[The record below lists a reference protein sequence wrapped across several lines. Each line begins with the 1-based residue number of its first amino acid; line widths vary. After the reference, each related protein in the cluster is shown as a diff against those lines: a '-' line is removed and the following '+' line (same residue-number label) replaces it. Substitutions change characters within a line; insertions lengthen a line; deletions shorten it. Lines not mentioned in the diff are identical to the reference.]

1 MKKEKGRVKTI
12 SRIQRRRQVKEISRG
27 RKNIHF
33 FECFQGQL
41 AELKAEA
48 ESQLILL
55 DLSVSIDVTV
65 THQGFPELI
74 QVCPTDAGL
83 QKEFIAVKVLV
94 DLNASNKSLYRLLK
108 QRKVYLKKVPTLL
121 CKFFLMLQN
130 NCIFVS
136 DIKNHT
142 TTETFRRNNSTKQK
156 HCCRDRKSK
165 SYTFTSSIISLTN
178 PSTSG
183 PSSAPVLLYTHVA

>member
-1 MKKEKGRVKTI
+1 MARSTFNAKYFQIKKDIYSYGNMTQLIKTQHHLSTCLQKLGSDEKPQVKKEKGRVKTI
-12 SRIQRRRQVKEISRG
+12 SRIQRRQQVKEISRG
-27 RKNIHF
+27 RKDIHF

-121 CKFFLMLQN
+121 CKGFFN
-130 NCIFVS
+130 V
-136 DIKNHT
+136 
-142 TTETFRRNNSTKQK
+142 TE
-156 HCCRDRKSK
+156 
-165 SYTFTSSIISLTN
+165 
-178 PSTSG
+178 
-183 PSSAPVLLYTHVA
+183 

>member
-12 SRIQRRRQVKEISRG
+12 SRIQRRRQVKETSRG
-27 RKNIHF
+27 RKDIHF

-121 CKFFLMLQN
+121 CKGFLFCYRITAFLWVISKIIQQQ
-130 NCIFVS
+130 
-136 DIKNHT
+136 KHL
-142 TTETFRRNNSTKQK
+142 NSTKQK